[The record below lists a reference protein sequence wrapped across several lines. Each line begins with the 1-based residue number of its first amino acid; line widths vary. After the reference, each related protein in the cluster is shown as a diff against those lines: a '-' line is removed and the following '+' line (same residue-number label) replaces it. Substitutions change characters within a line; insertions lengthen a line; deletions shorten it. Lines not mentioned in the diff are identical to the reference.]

1 MENKSDTAPAQG
13 KVISN
18 GMTKVVTRIAP
29 SPTGYLHFGLAR
41 TALFSYLFARKTG
54 GEFILR
60 IEDTDAA
67 RNKPEYE
74 EDITEELAW
83 LTLNADRRFRQSD
96 HRARHTECLR
106 ELIKK
111 GLAYES
117 DEPAKDDSSKM
128 VRVVRLR
135 NSGEEVVFNDIIRGE
150 IRFDTTE
157 LGDFVIARS
166 IDDPLYHLAVV
177 IDDEDEGLTHIIR
190 GEDHISNTP
199 RHILLQRALGFKT
212 PLYAH
217 IPLILMA
224 DKSKMSKR
232 RHESSVK
239 HYRELGIL
247 PEAVIN
253 YLALLGWNPGGDRE
267 FYTLDEL
274 VDIFD
279 LSRVQKGGAVF
290 DEVKLLSV
298 NQHWMRTLSVDDFIT
313 RGNLEAPDAEI
324 LRKTVPLLKE
334 RAHTFAEARE
344 MLSGELSCLFSAPAL
359 DRTRLVAKELPE
371 RPGMTKTTLESLCE
385 AVKSLPEGVSA
396 EAVKEAVMPF
406 ADAEEAKGKGGRGAV
421 LWPLRYALSGADRS
435 PDPFTLISVLGPS
448 ESLSRIHKAIA
459 ILEE

>member
-1 MENKSDTAPAQG
+1 
-13 KVISN
+13 
-18 GMTKVVTRIAP
+18 MTRVVTRIAP

-41 TALFSYLFARKTG
+41 TALFSYLFARKAG

-74 EDITEELAW
+74 EDIIDELAW
-83 LTLNADRRFRQSD
+83 LSLNADRRFRQSD
-96 HRARHTECLR
+96 HRTRHTECLR
-106 ELIKK
+106 KLIEND
-111 GLAYES
+111 LAYES
-117 DEPAKDDSSKM
+117 DEPAKDDPSKT

-135 NSGEEVVFNDIIRGE
+135 NSGEEVEFNDIIRGT

-177 IDDEDEGLTHIIR
+177 IDDEDEGVTHIIR

-212 PLYAH
+212 PQYAH

-267 FYTLDEL
+267 FFTLDEL

-298 NQHWMRTLSVDDFIT
+298 NQHWMRTLSDDDFIA
-313 RGNLEAPDAEI
+313 RGELTAPDADK
-324 LRKTVPLLKE
+324 LRKAVPLLKE
-334 RAHTFAEARE
+334 RAHTFGEARE
-344 MLSGELSCLFSAPAL
+344 TLSGELSCLFSAPAP
-359 DRTRLVAKELPE
+359 DRSRLVAKELPSA
-371 RPGMTKTTLESLCE
+371 PGMTKTALESLCKAIE
-385 AVKSLPEGVSA
+385 ALPEGVSA
-396 EAVKEAVMPF
+396 EAAKEALMPL
-406 ADAEEAKGKGGRGAV
+406 ADAEEAKEKGGRGAL

-435 PDPFTLISVLGPS
+435 PDPFTLISILGPA
-448 ESLSRIHKAIA
+448 EAISRVRNAIA
-459 ILEE
+459 ILGE

>member
-1 MENKSDTAPAQG
+1 MNH
-13 KVISN
+13 
-18 GMTKVVTRIAP
+18 VVTRIAP

-41 TALFSYLFARKTG
+41 TALFSYLFARKAG

-83 LTLNADRRFRQSD
+83 LNLNADRRFRQSD

-106 ELIKK
+106 ELIKS
-111 GLAYES
+111 GLAYEN
-117 DEPAKDDSSKM
+117 DEPAKDDPSKT

-135 NSGEEVVFNDIIRGE
+135 NSGEEVAFNDLIRGE

-177 IDDEDEGLTHIIR
+177 IDDEDEGVTHIIR

-212 PLYAH
+212 PMYAH

-232 RHESSVK
+232 KHESSVK

-274 VDIFD
+274 VNIFD

-298 NQHWMRTLSVDDFIT
+298 NQHWMRKLSVEDFIT
-313 RGNLEAPDAEI
+313 RGNLTAPDTEK
-324 LRKTVPLLKE
+324 LRNIVPILKE
-334 RAHTFAEARE
+334 RAHTFSEARA
-344 MLSGELSCLFSAPAL
+344 MLSGELSCLFSAPVL
-359 DRTRLVAKELPE
+359 EQNQLIVKEPAE
-371 RPGMTKTTLESLCE
+371 RAGMTKGALEGLLA
-385 AVKSLPEGVSA
+385 AVKTLPEEVSA
-396 EAVKEAVMPF
+396 EAVKEAVMPL

-421 LWPLRYALSGADRS
+421 LWPLRYALSGQERS
-435 PDPFTLISVLGPS
+435 PDPFTLISILGPA
-448 ESLSRIHKAIA
+448 ESMSRVQKAIA
-459 ILEE
+459 ILAG

>member
-1 MENKSDTAPAQG
+1 MN
-13 KVISN
+13 
-18 GMTKVVTRIAP
+18 KVVTRIAP

-54 GEFILR
+54 GAFILR

-74 EDITEELAW
+74 EDITEELEW
-83 LTLNADRRFRQSD
+83 LNLNADRRFRQSD
-96 HRARHTECLR
+96 HRVRHTECLR
-106 ELIKK
+106 RLIEID
-111 GLAYES
+111 LAYES
-117 DEPAKDDSSKM
+117 NEPAKDDPSKM

-135 NSGEEVVFNDIIRGE
+135 NSGEEVVFNDLIRGE

-177 IDDEDEGLTHIIR
+177 IDDEDEGVTHIIR

-232 RHESSVK
+232 KQESSLK
-239 HYRELGIL
+239 HYRERGIL
-247 PEAVIN
+247 PEAIIN

-267 FYTLDEL
+267 FFTLDEL

-290 DEVKLLSV
+290 DEAKLLSV
-298 NQHWMRTLSVDDFIT
+298 NQHWMRKLSDKDFLQML
-313 RGNLEAPDAEI
+313 GVLHFEANWPMPMLEKAI
-324 LRKTVPLLKE
+324 PLLKE
-334 RAHTFAEARE
+334 RARTFEE
-344 MLSGELSCLFSAPAL
+344 TKQLLEGELQCLASQPSL
-359 DRTRLVAKELPE
+359 DRARLVAKELPE
-371 RPGMTKTTLESLCE
+371 RPEMTKIALQSLLEPLK
-385 AVKSLPEGVSA
+385 ALPEGVSA
-396 EAVKEAVMPF
+396 EAVKEAIMPL
-406 ADAEEAKGKGGRGAV
+406 ADAEEAKGKGGRGAI
-421 LWPLRYALSGADRS
+421 LWPLRYALSGQERS
-435 PDPFTLISVLGPS
+435 PDPFTLISILGPAKS
-448 ESLSRIHKAIA
+448 ISRVQKAIA
-459 ILEE
+459 ILKG